1 MFSTGVYQQTRT
13 VSTTSELLLSLSQKV
28 FPGMGEAV
36 VFPSLEGMSGPAAPA
51 LGSDIN
57 SSVVSHVKKAA
68 EGIRM
73 LSSS

>member
-1 MFSTGVYQQTRT
+1 
-13 VSTTSELLLSLSQKV
+13 
-28 FPGMGEAV
+28 MGEAV

-57 SSVVSHVKKAA
+57 SSVVSHVKKIA